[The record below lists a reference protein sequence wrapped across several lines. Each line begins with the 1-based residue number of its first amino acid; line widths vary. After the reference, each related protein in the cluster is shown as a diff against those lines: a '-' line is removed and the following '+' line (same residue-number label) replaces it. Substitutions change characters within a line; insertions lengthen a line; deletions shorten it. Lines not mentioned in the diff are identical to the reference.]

1 MCFVGIN
8 QSIFKEI
15 NPEYS
20 LEGLMLKLKLQYFG
34 QLMGTANSL
43 EKTLMLGKIEGRR
56 RGNRGWDAGW
66 HHQCNGHE
74 IGQTLGDGEGQGGL
88 ACCSPWGF
96 EESNMTGWLNNN
108 TPTFKLIFHII
119 FSEGYWWNPLP
130 FLSPPWIKNP
140 CPNLSVHYRFSSLG
154 LSYLTPSAS
163 NHPPEFRVTVF
174 TYASICFKN

>member
-56 RGNRGWDAGW
+56 RGNRGWDA
-66 HHQCNGHE
+66 
-74 IGQTLGDGEGQGGL
+74 DGITNTMDMKLDKLWEMVRDREVL

-130 FLSPPWIKNP
+130 FLSPPWIKNH

-174 TYASICFKN
+174 TYVSICFKN